1 LKYLIANRIFMLR
14 NGLIILL
21 SNIFFYGMLHATEN
35 INTQESSNAGYKN
48 CGEND
53 KARLLAKLVI
63 NSPDQKR
70 KSISCH
76 SDLSQIA
83 QEKAEEMAAA
93 GKVSHYG
100 AGGSP
105 DERLIKSGYKLYL
118 PRGATGLNHVEAI
131 LGGYSEADIV
141 LANFSNSYHH
151 RVHLFAEHPFFLT
164 QDDIGVGYARE
175 WNSPHVDYWVVY
187 IAKDKGFAINKSMFT
202 NRELEGKEVLV
213 IGKPM
218 K

>member
-1 LKYLIANRIFMLR
+1 MLR

-21 SNIFFYGMLHATEN
+21 SNILFCGLLQATGI

-70 KSISCH
+70 KNISCH
-76 SDLSQIA
+76 ADLSQIA
-83 QEKAEEMAAA
+83 QQKAEEMAAE

-100 AGGSP
+100 SGGTP

-118 PRGATGLNHVEAI
+118 PQGAVGLNHVEAI

-141 LANFSNSYHH
+141 LDKFSNSYHH

-175 WNSPHVDYWVVY
+175 WSSPHVDYWVVY
-187 IAKDKGFAINKSMFT
+187 VAKEEGFAINKSMLT
-202 NRELEGKEVLV
+202 NRKLEGREVL
-213 IGKPM
+213 IIEKPM